1 MTCVA
6 KDAAEGFQNV
16 MCCQLLVLQ
25 ILLPALGRKKSAR
38 AHLKGAQPHRKQGK
52 VFKHLLL

>member
-25 ILLPALGRKKSAR
+25 ILLPVLGRKKSPR
-38 AHLKGAQPHRKQGK
+38 AHLKGAQPHGKQGK